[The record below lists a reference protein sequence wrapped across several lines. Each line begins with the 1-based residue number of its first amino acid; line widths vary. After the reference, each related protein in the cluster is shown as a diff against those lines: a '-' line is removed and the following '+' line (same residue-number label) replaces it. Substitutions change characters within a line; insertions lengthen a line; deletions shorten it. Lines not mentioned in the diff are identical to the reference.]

1 LETKTKVLYSGGGT
15 GNLPIVMNFEH
26 QIRSSARKYLPT
38 ALRKPL
44 GGLSGLFRSHVLYPF
59 LGLLF
64 DLTGG
69 RFKADGCV
77 LIIPKNITSL
87 EFRACFLL
95 RTYEMDERRLVQKHI
110 TPDDSVLEL
119 GACLGVL
126 SCITNKRLRN
136 PARHVVVEA
145 NPYCLPAIHRN
156 RNFNQAGFLVENC
169 VISNDTRVNF
179 FVNPAYVT
187 GSSAKTN
194 SGHAVVMPGRSLSEL
209 IGRYGPFS
217 VLIMD
222 IEGSEL
228 EVLESAAE
236 ILLNFRLILLELHD
250 WVIGADGVKR
260 CRELLARQGFQL
272 VETSYITEVWVKPA
286 V

>member
-1 LETKTKVLYSGGGT
+1 
-15 GNLPIVMNFEH
+15 LPPVI
-26 QIRSSARKYLPT
+26 
-38 ALRKPL
+38 RKPL
-44 GGLSGLFRSHVLYPF
+44 GTASGVFRSHVFYPC

-64 DLTGG
+64 DLLGG

-95 RTYEMDERRLVQKHI
+95 RTYEMDERKLVQKFI
-110 TPDDSVLEL
+110 SPDDSVLEL
-119 GACLGVL
+119 GGCLGVV
-126 SCITNKRLRN
+126 SCIANKRLRN

-169 VISNDTRVNF
+169 VVSNDARVDF
-179 FVNPAYVT
+179 FVDPLYVT
-187 GSSAKTN
+187 GSSAKTH
-194 SGHAVVMPGRSLSEL
+194 SGHALPLPGRSLAEL
-209 IGRYGPFS
+209 AGRYGPFS

-228 EVLESAAE
+228 EVLESSAE
-236 ILLNFRLILLELHD
+236 TLRNFRLLIIEMHD
-250 WVIGADGVKR
+250 WVIGVDGVNR
-260 CRELLARQGFQL
+260 CRQILTEHGFTMAEQ
-272 VETSYITEVWVKPA
+272 SHITEVWLKASV
-286 V
+286 